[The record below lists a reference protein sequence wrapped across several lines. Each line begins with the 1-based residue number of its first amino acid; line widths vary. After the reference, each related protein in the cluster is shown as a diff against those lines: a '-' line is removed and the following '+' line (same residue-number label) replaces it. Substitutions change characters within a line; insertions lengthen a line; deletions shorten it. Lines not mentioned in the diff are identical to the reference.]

1 MYDFQLRVLKPRYE
15 ELFASCKIRSS
26 WFPKVQEIA
35 QTIISLRSHYYNAIE
50 AQTTVPWWFVGIL
63 HYRESGFR
71 EAHLHNGDPLTAR
84 TVREPVGRPLALP
97 QNGRVYTFVE
107 SAVDAL
113 QLKDFDTADDRSI
126 AAWIWRFEYWNGFGY
141 AMRGINSEYL
151 WNGTNHFGS
160 GLHQGMYMTDGRFDP
175 NARSEQAGAAAIL
188 WYLYYKG
195 LLEADIQPQQID
207 AFNGASTYA
216 PTLSN
221 GVNALASYP
230 MGGVAVATSTVQQQV
245 TLQILDVFRYYQR
258 LPHQEAAI
266 AWLQQQLSPHV
277 LAEFARRWRD
287 GSANGVA
294 GMSPQPVGM
303 GMTVPMGAAPP
314 APVQLPT
321 PAMTPVQPP
330 APLVAKP
337 LPLAE
342 GIIAYCEEEGYK
354 IDRGVG
360 EKNIIYVE
368 GMYPDGRLNE
378 DTFNSWNDTR
388 MVIEFFDGV
397 PKIIGKWEATTEP
410 GRYYTM
416 RPMNVNGAA
425 RIKFGQY
432 KAWIVGTHLNS
443 HEALVQLGGP
453 VTVYRDLNKDGMRTG
468 DRIDTGQFGVNQH
481 WGGDSP
487 QDDIGRWSA
496 GCLVGR
502 TREGHREFMKIIKSD
517 PRYLKSKA
525 YVFSSIVIPGDDL
538 FKRYP
543 PTT

>member
-1 MYDFQLRVLKPRYE
+1 
-15 ELFASCKIRSS
+15 
-26 WFPKVQEIA
+26 
-35 QTIISLRSHYYNAIE
+35 IE
-50 AQTTVPWWFVGIL
+50 SQTTVPWWFVGIL

-84 TVREPVGRPLALP
+84 TVHEPAGRPMAAP
-97 QNGRVYTFVE
+97 AYGATYTFIE

-113 QLKDFDTADDRSI
+113 RWKTFDTAQDRSI

-160 GLHQGMYMTDGRFDP
+160 GPHQGKYTADSRFDP
-175 NARSEQAGAAAIL
+175 NAKSEQAGAVAIL
-188 WYLYYKG
+188 WYFYYKG
-195 LLEADIQPQQID
+195 LLDSGVPPSLQMLDGSIAHATVTPNAEH
-207 AFNGASTYA
+207 ASI
-216 PTLSN
+216 
-221 GVNALASYP
+221 SYP
-230 MGGVAVATSTVQQQV
+230 TGSVAVATTTVQQPV

-266 AWLQQQLSPHV
+266 AWLQQQLSPQV

-287 GSANGVA
+287 GSANGVT
-294 GMSPQPVGM
+294 GMITPPVGM

-321 PAMTPVQPP
+321 PAITPVQPP
-330 APLVAKP
+330 APPAAKP

-342 GIIAYCEEEGYK
+342 GIIAYCQEEGYQ

-368 GMYPDGRLNE
+368 GMYPDGRLN
-378 DTFNSWNDTR
+378 DDAFNAWNDTR

-416 RPMNVNGAA
+416 NPMNINGAA

-502 TREGHREFMKIIKSD
+502 TKDGHREFMKIIKSD

-543 PTT
+543 PIT

>member
-15 ELFASCKIRSS
+15 ELFTSCKIRSS

-35 QTIISLRSHYYNAIE
+35 QTIMSLRSQYYNAIE
-50 AQTTVPWWFVGIL
+50 AQTRVPWWFVGIL

-84 TVREPVGRPLALP
+84 TVHEPAGRPLALP
-97 QNGRVYTFVE
+97 NNGRVYTFVE

-113 QLKDFDTADDRSI
+113 QLKTFDTAQDRSI

-160 GLHQGMYMTDGRFDP
+160 GLHQGMYMADGRFDP
-175 NARSEQAGAAAIL
+175 NVRSEQAGAAAIL
-188 WYLYYKG
+188 WYFYYKG
-195 LLEADIQPQQID
+195 LLESDIQPQIG
-207 AFNGASTYA
+207 AFNGTNMYA
-216 PTLSN
+216 PTTSN
-221 GVNALASYP
+221 GVDASMSYP
-230 MGGVAVATSTVQQQV
+230 IGGVAVATSTAQQQI

-258 LPHQEAAI
+258 LPHQDAAI
-266 AWLQQQLSPHV
+266 AWLQQQLSPVV
-277 LAEFARRWRD
+277 LAEFARLWRD

-294 GMSPQPVGM
+294 GMSSQPVAM
-303 GMTVPMGAAPP
+303 GMRVQTVAAPP
-314 APVQLPT
+314 APVQLPISVN
-321 PAMTPVQPP
+321 TPVQPP
-330 APLVAKP
+330 AQPVAKP
-337 LPLAE
+337 LPLVE

-378 DTFNSWNDTR
+378 DTFNAWNDTR
-388 MVIEFFDGV
+388 MVIGFFDGV

-468 DRIDTGQFGVNQH
+468 DRTETGQFGVNQH
-481 WGGDSP
+481 WGG
-487 QDDIGRWSA
+487 
-496 GCLVGR
+496 
-502 TREGHREFMKIIKSD
+502 EFMKIIKSD
-517 PRYLKSKA
+517 PRYLKSRA

-543 PTT
+543 PST